1 MKMLKSRR
9 SSAPAAA
16 LLVIIA
22 FLAAPFARAQS
33 GKPVPGELK
42 VPPGKESQSS
52 SDATATGKG
61 EGKEKD
67 KGKDDDKEPPPSVTE
82 HTLNVGGKTIRYRA
96 TTGFMVMRDWTEKK
110 KTEDGEAGPR
120 GSSPAASPAKDD
132 KSKDKD
138 GKDDQ
143 PKQK

>member
-1 MKMLKSRR
+1 M
-9 SSAPAAA
+9 
-16 LLVIIA
+16 
-22 FLAAPFARAQS
+22 
-33 GKPVPGELK
+33 
-42 VPPGKESQSS
+42 
-52 SDATATGKG
+52 
-61 EGKEKD
+61 
-67 KGKDDDKEPPPSVTE
+67 TE

-110 KTEDGEAGPR
+110 KTEDGEAGSR

-143 PKQK
+143 PKQKAKVFYVAYTRLDAGDARGVRIVLRVHAAHDRQVLHDLGRLWQ